1 MQCPNCGFDNPTE
14 MRFCGKCGTRLDAVA
29 PAEDS
34 APAPV
39 FDPTPGKELIERYRR
54 AAEKAAGQ
62 RRSVTVLFADLS
74 GYTSLAEK
82 LDSEDVYFLIQEYL
96 KLMADTVYR
105 YEGFVDK
112 YTGDG
117 LMALFGAPIA
127 QERHAEMAVRAA
139 LEMQAALSR
148 MSSKTPLRDK
158 AELFM
163 RIGLNAGNV
172 VVGNVGSD
180 LQMNYTAI
188 GDTVNLANRLEQ
200 AARPGTILVSESVFL
215 QSRAVID
222 YFRLPPQAFKGL
234 SRLVQAF
241 QVVGLRE
248 RPRSV
253 RGLEGLRA
261 PMIGREAE
269 LARLRAALDL
279 LLEQK
284 KGGLIVING
293 EAGLGKTRLI
303 SESKITLPV
312 ETPLLFEGHCLTYR
326 RTISY
331 WVFLDALRRVL
342 DVDAR
347 MDDGE
352 VQERLSQ
359 RLRHILGE
367 RAADVLPA
375 LERAMSLRPSN
386 ALADE
391 RFAQLDAGQ
400 QRQRIFLA
408 FRDWLVAEAR
418 SQPLLLVLEDLH
430 WADDASLELLQFLA
444 DSIRDEPLLIFAT
457 TRPFHTIE
465 SATGALQRICERAEK
480 RLGDQYGFIRLE
492 HLSPDQTEKLLNN
505 LLALT
510 LPETLRAEILL
521 RSAGNPF
528 YLEEILRMLM
538 DQGIIRREGN
548 QLQLTPGA
556 DLIHL
561 GVPETLK
568 GLILSRFDR
577 LEADQRRFLQA
588 AAAIG
593 RQFNLPL
600 LRQVTEMPDEAL
612 ESALA
617 VLVEREFILPV
628 ETAAE
633 NEYQFQHVLVSD
645 AIYSTLLDRQ
655 RAEIHAS
662 IGAAIEQLYADHLDD
677 QVEALAQHFLASE
690 RRDRALYY
698 LLRGARQAAASFLNQ
713 QAYQYYDEALKL
725 LPEVPHSVE
734 QQLQAHSGIGDMLLF
749 LGEYSKAREHF
760 QTAVGLTDQL
770 ALGQQ
775 MQARSNLERQIGA
788 TYERQGDYEQALR
801 SFNAAQSTLTAVSS
815 RFPVERARV
824 LNEIGWTHFRRG
836 QLDEAEKY
844 LQRALWSVEPS
855 TQPGVVA
862 SIYNRLGGV
871 FYVKDD
877 LTTASEYVRKSLD
890 LRIETGDVAGVA
902 RTYNNLGLLEWRR
915 GNWDEAIDNFT
926 RSVELHAVLNDV
938 EGTAEV
944 HFNIGLLLT
953 DRGSLDEAQTHL
965 DEALRSAQ
973 QIGHSFLEG
982 LGHMHLAHYWLVRK
996 AWNKTLDY
1004 GQRGIAI
1011 FTELGS
1017 QENLIDTYVSVG
1029 EAWLGLA
1036 DLGRAGETSTAIN
1049 ALLTSDD
1056 TTPSLQKG
1064 RALRLEG
1071 SLRQAQGDLEAA
1083 QTLFD
1088 QSAEQFTRLDNQ
1100 LELGRTL
1107 ARLALLSQQLNDPV
1121 AAGSNASQAR
1131 AIFSSL
1137 GAQLDLQIVE
1147 EWGL

>member
-1 MQCPNCGFDNPTE
+1 MQCPNCGFDNPAE
-14 MRFCGKCGTRLDAVA
+14 MLFCGKCGVRLDGAPPTESAA
-29 PAEDS
+29 PAS
-34 APAPV
+34 AAAR
-39 FDPTPGKELIERYRR
+39 ELIERYQR
-54 AAEKAAGQ
+54 AGEKAVGQ

-74 GYTSLAEK
+74 GYTSIAEH
-82 LDSEDVYFLIQEYL
+82 LDSEDVYFIIQEYL
-96 KLMADTVYR
+96 KLMADMVYR
-105 YEGFVDK
+105 YDGFVDK

-139 LEMQAALSR
+139 LEMQAALAH
-148 MSSKTPLRDK
+148 MPLRGK
-158 AELFM
+158 ADLYM
-163 RIGLNAGNV
+163 RIGLNAGSV

-200 AARPGTILVSESVFL
+200 AARPGAILVSESVYQ
-215 QSRAVID
+215 QSRAMVD
-222 YFRLPPQAFKGL
+222 FLRLPPQSFKGL

-248 RPRSV
+248 RPQAV
-253 RGLEGLRA
+253 RGLEGMRA
-261 PMIGREAE
+261 PMIGRETE
-269 LARLRAALDL
+269 LARLRSSLDN
-279 LLEQK
+279 LLEHK
-284 KGGLIVING
+284 KGGLVMISG

-303 SESKITLPV
+303 SELKITQPV
-312 ETPLLFEGHCLTYR
+312 ESALIFEGHCLTYR
-326 RTISY
+326 RTVSY
-331 WVFLDALRRVL
+331 WIFLDVLRRVL

-347 MDDGE
+347 MDESE
-352 VQERLSQ
+352 VQARLAQ
-359 RLRHILGE
+359 RLHHMLGE
-367 RAADVLPA
+367 RAAEVLPA
-375 LERAMSLRPSN
+375 LERALALRPSN

-418 SQPLLLVLEDLH
+418 GLPLLLVLEDLH

-444 DSIRDEPLLIFAT
+444 DSIRDEPLLILAT
-457 TRPFHTIE
+457 SRPFHAAD
-465 SATGALQRICERAEK
+465 SASGALQRICERAEK
-480 RLGDQYGFIRLE
+480 RLGSQYAFIRLE
-492 HLSPDQTEKLLNN
+492 SLSPDQTDKLLNN

-510 LPETLRAEILL
+510 LPEKLRNEILL

-538 DQGIIRREGN
+538 DQGMIRREGSQI
-548 QLQLTPGA
+548 QLSPGA
-556 DLIHL
+556 DLAHL

-577 LEADQRRFLQA
+577 LEHEQRQSLQA

-593 RQFNLPL
+593 RHFNLPL
-600 LRQVTEMPDEAL
+600 LRQVTGISEADL
-612 ESALA
+612 ENIIAA
-617 VLVEREFILPV
+617 LVEREFILPV
-628 ETAAE
+628 ETAPE
-633 NEYQFQHVLVSD
+633 REYQFQHVLVSD

-655 RAEIHAS
+655 RAELHGS
-662 IGAAIEQLYADHLDD
+662 IGTAIENLYADHLDD
-677 QVEALAQHFLASE
+677 QVEALAQHFSASE
-690 RRDRALYY
+690 RRDRALHY
-698 LLRGARQAAASFLNQ
+698 LLRSAHQAAASFLNQ
-713 QAYQYYDEALKL
+713 QAFQYFDEALKL
-725 LPEVPHSVE
+725 LPQVAHGVE
-734 QQLQAHSGIGDMLLF
+734 QELQANSGMGDVLLF
-749 LGEYSKAREHF
+749 LGEYSRAREHF
-760 QTAVGLTDQL
+760 QNAIALTGEL

-775 MQARSNLERQIGA
+775 MQERSNLQRQIGA
-788 TYERQGDYEQALR
+788 TYERQGDFEQALR
-801 SFNAAQSTLTAVSS
+801 SFNEAQSTLTAVSS

-824 LNEIGWTHFRRG
+824 LNDIGWTHFRRG

-890 LRIETGDVAGVA
+890 LRIDTGDVAGVA

-915 GNWDEAIDNFT
+915 GNWDDAIFNFT
-926 RSVELHAVLNDV
+926 RSLELQAVLNDV

-953 DRGSLDEAQTHL
+953 DRGSLDQAQPHL

-973 QIGHSFLEG
+973 QIGQRFLEG
-982 LGHMHLAHYWLVRK
+982 LGHMHLAHYWLVCK
-996 AWNKTLDY
+996 AWTKTLEY

-1029 EAWLGLA
+1029 EARLGLG
-1036 DLGRAGETSTAIN
+1036 DLARAGETCTAIN
-1049 ALLTSDD
+1049 ALLAGDD
-1056 TTPSLQKG
+1056 PSPTLQKG

-1071 SLRQAQGDLEAA
+1071 SIRQAQGELDTA

-1088 QSAEQFTRLDNQ
+1088 LSAEQFTQLDNQ

-1107 ARLALLSQQLNDPV
+1107 ARLALLGQQFNDPV

-1131 AIFSSL
+1131 AIFGSL

-1147 EWGL
+1147 DWGL